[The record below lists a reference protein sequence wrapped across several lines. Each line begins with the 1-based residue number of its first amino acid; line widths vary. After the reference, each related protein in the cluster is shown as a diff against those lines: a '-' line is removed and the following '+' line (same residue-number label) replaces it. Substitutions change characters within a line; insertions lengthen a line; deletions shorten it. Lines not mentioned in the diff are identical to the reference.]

1 MPNVKIQS
9 TKDAELTFG
18 HWDLICQL
26 NNEIGLPGKLFQK
39 ESVDRDVIPV
49 PAYAGINSGGNPG
62 CYKVNKEFYV
72 YIMASKRNG
81 TLYIGVTSD
90 LVKRTWEHKNKMIE
104 GFTKQ
109 YKVDRLVYYEAHS
122 SPESA
127 ILKEKRMKKWRRDW
141 KKRLIEEKNPEWKD
155 LYNDIVL

>member
-1 MPNVKIQS
+1 M
-9 TKDAELTFG
+9 
-18 HWDLICQL
+18 
-26 NNEIGLPGKLFQK
+26 NE
-39 ESVDRDVIPV
+39 
-49 PAYAGINSGGNPG
+49 
-62 CYKVNKEFYV
+62 EFYV

-90 LVKRTWEHKNKMIE
+90 LVKRTWVHKNKMIE
-104 GFTKQ
+104 GFTKK

-127 ILKEKRMKKWRRDW
+127 ILREKRMKKWRRAW